1 MLIVCPNCASTYSLT
16 AEQLGRGRTLRC
28 AQCRHTWFAEPS
40 SAKPETA
47 APEQDGAFPAGPDAV
62 SPPAPADDDT
72 AATAADV
79 SKPKRRLPARR
90 PSKRPSLPLGKILR
104 PALRPANLVAV
115 LLAAVLV
122 VGVAER
128 RKVVQLLPQTAR
140 LFAAIGLPVNLRG
153 VTFADV
159 RSGLVVDKDQTALVV
174 EGEIR
179 NVTRAPVQ
187 VASLALDLRGK
198 EGQTLYSWTTDPPK
212 AVLEPG
218 EAVPF
223 RSRLVSPPAD
233 GHDILVRFAAD
244 ASVAQAH

>member
-28 AQCRHTWFAEPS
+28 AQCRHTWFAEAS
-40 SAKPETA
+40 SA
-47 APEQDGAFPAGPDAV
+47 APE
-62 SPPAPADDDT
+62 PAPAEPEPPLQ
-72 AATAADV
+72 AAPETEAPPPPA
-79 SKPKRRLPARR
+79 SPARR
-90 PSKRPSLPLGKILR
+90 ARPPAKAKAKRGLPAMSATSLGTALR
-104 PALRPANLVAV
+104 PMLRPANLVAV

-122 VGVAER
+122 VGVAQR

-153 VTFADV
+153 VAFADV
-159 RSGLVVDKDQTALVV
+159 RSGLVIDKDQTALVV

-187 VASLALDLRGK
+187 VASLSLDLRGK
-198 EGQTLYSWTTDPPK
+198 EGQTLYSWTAEPPK
-212 AVLEPG
+212 PVLEPG

-233 GHDILVRFAAD
+233 GHDIVVRFAAD
-244 ASVAQAH
+244 AAVAQSH

>member
-28 AQCRHTWFAEPS
+28 AQCRHTWFAEAT
-40 SAKPETA
+40 SATPEDA
-47 APEQDGAFPAGPDAV
+47 APPPEAAVQAAPDPFPE
-62 SPPAPADDDT
+62 PPPQHHDT
-72 AATAADV
+72 AATPAAV
-79 SKPKRRLPARR
+79 SKPKRRR
-90 PSKRPSLPLGKILR
+90 PSKPSFPLGKVLR
-104 PALRPANLVAV
+104 PAMRPANLVAV

-128 RKVVQLLPQTAR
+128 RKVVRMLPQTAR
-140 LFAAIGLPVNLRG
+140 LFAAVGLPVNLRG
-153 VTFADV
+153 VAFADV

-179 NVTRAPVQ
+179 NVTRAPVE

-198 EGQTLYSWTTDPPK
+198 EGQTLYTWTTEPPK
-212 AVLEPG
+212 PVLEPG
-218 EAVPF
+218 ETVPF

-233 GHDILVRFAAD
+233 GHDILVRFAPEAG
-244 ASVAQAH
+244 VAQAH

>member
-40 SAKPETA
+40 SARPEPA
-47 APEQDGAFPAGPDAV
+47 APEPETLPAG
-62 SPPAPADDDT
+62 APALPS
-72 AATAADV
+72 AAPRAEEPAGAAPAAKAPRV
-79 SKPKRRLPARR
+79 RRPPKPKIT
-90 PSKRPSLPLGKILR
+90 LGR
-104 PALRPANLVAV
+104 ALGPVMRPANLVAI

-122 VGVAER
+122 VGVAQR

-153 VTFADV
+153 VAFADV

-187 VASLALDLRGK
+187 VASLSLDLRGK
-198 EGQTLYSWTTDPPK
+198 EGQTLYSWTAEPPK
-212 AVLEPG
+212 PVLDPG

-233 GHDILVRFAAD
+233 GHDIVVRFAPDPA
-244 ASVAQAH
+244 VAQSH